1 LLALLATAL
10 STLTALAGVYH
21 SLIAR
26 RLGYAAVIGVGLLAV
41 APGSVLSI
49 TGILANQF
57 DINLG
62 VPAISIALTVSLAIM
77 VAPLLAIAVLLYSG
91 APAGGQTPG
100 PSSATTQRVSK
111 GVRCR
116 LF

>member
-1 LLALLATAL
+1 M
-10 STLTALAGVYH
+10 
-21 SLIAR
+21 R
-26 RLGYAAVIGVGLLAV
+26 RSSASGYWPV

-57 DINLG
+57 EINLG
-62 VPAISIALTVSLAIM
+62 VPAISIALTFSLALLAIM

-100 PSSATTQRVSK
+100 PSSATQRACPRASDAASPSSE
-111 GVRCR
+111 R
-116 LF
+116 LDDLETRA